1 MLQQINDKRR
11 GGLDESDL
19 KMVAWL
25 KLGRVAMIITVL
37 TLKINHLYQC
47 FGSEVTCRPL
57 SHFAMP
63 FHRNRHICA
72 M

>member
-37 TLKINHLYQC
+37 TLKINHLYD
-47 FGSEVTCRPL
+47 
-57 SHFAMP
+57 
-63 FHRNRHICA
+63 
-72 M
+72 